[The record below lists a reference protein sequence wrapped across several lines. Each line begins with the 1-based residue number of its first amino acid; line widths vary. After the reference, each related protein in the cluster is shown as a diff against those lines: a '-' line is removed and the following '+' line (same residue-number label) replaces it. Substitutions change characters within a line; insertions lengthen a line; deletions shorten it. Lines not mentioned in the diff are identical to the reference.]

1 MEKFS
6 LFDFLS
12 WYIVFIYSMVLHEAS
27 HAYASWKLGD
37 STAYD
42 EGQVSID
49 PTPHVKREP
58 FGMVLVPLVS
68 YISAGWMLG
77 WASAPYDP
85 TWAARYPKRS
95 AIMAAAG
102 PAANLAICI
111 VAFILLKIG
120 LSLGYFVHSTSD
132 FYLMAHV
139 VDGRADDWTAAVSQV
154 LSIAFTL
161 NFILCLFNLLPFPPL
176 DGSAIVKL
184 FLPKSACQSYDN
196 FLHTSGLPVVGLL
209 IAWYFFPS
217 FGFPALHWAMSL
229 VG

>member
-1 MEKFS
+1 MENFS

-42 EGQVSID
+42 QGQVSLD

-58 FGMVLVPLVS
+58 FGMVLVPIASFL
-68 YISAGWMLG
+68 SAGWMLG

-85 TWAARYPKRS
+85 HWAARYPKKS

-102 PAANLAICI
+102 PAANLAICLGS
-111 VAFILLKIG
+111 FILIKAG
-120 LSLGYFVHSTSD
+120 LATGLFTFASYWDMS
-132 FYLMAHV
+132 HV
-139 VDGRADDWTAAVSQV
+139 VISQVKDWTYVAAQL

-161 NFILCLFNLLPFPPL
+161 NFILMLFNLLPVPPL

-184 FLPKSACQSYDN
+184 FLPESACKAYDD
-196 FLHTSGLPVVGLL
+196 FLRSPGLPLVGLL
-209 IAWYFFPS
+209 VAWYVFPY
-217 FGFPALHWAMSL
+217 FGRPALRWAVML
-229 VG
+229 V